1 MTSLELLVWII
12 IPSVI
17 VSLITIPVIN
27 HYWPEVFDD
36 QI

>member
-1 MTSLELLVWII
+1 MTSLEFLLWVI

-17 VSLITIPVIN
+17 LGLIIILVIN

-36 QI
+36 QF

>member
-1 MTSLELLVWII
+1 MTGLEFLLWII